1 VISESLHVDLAHEE
15 IVTAATSI
23 TMEVPDGTDTSELR
37 ATRAGETYTIRI
49 RRWSGTDPTWYGI
62 AWTVTGGLRIE
73 FPLDLEVA
81 RVRS

>member
-1 VISESLHVDLAHEE
+1 VDLVHEE
-15 IVTAATSI
+15 IVTAGTSI

-62 AWTVTGGLRIE
+62 AWTVTGGLVFPIALGELVLERATRRI
-73 FPLDLEVA
+73 
-81 RVRS
+81 